1 MIPANGAKSEVY
13 VEKITG
19 NPNHLVLTRII
30 LLLLI
35 VISAASS
42 CGDSQNKLSP
52 LSPDA
57 TILAFGD
64 SLTYGT
70 GVNNGQNYPSQ
81 LAKLT
86 TLKVINEGIPGE
98 LSINGLARLPA
109 LLDKHNPDL
118 LILIHG
124 GNDILRKHSRIELKQ
139 NILKMILISQQHDVE
154 VILLGVPEPGIFLK
168 SAAVYKEISEET
180 STVAELTL
188 LAVILGDHALKSD
201 ISHPNAK
208 GYLTLAEGIA
218 IFLKKHGALTE

>member
-13 VEKITG
+13 AEKITG
-19 NPNHLVLTRII
+19 NPNYLMLTRII

-35 VISAASS
+35 VISISYS

-52 LSPDA
+52 LSQGA

-70 GVNNGQNYPSQ
+70 GANNGQDYPSQ
-81 LAKLT
+81 LSKLT

-109 LLDKHNPDL
+109 LLGKHNPDL

-124 GNDILRKHSRIELKQ
+124 SNDILRKHSRIELKQ
-139 NILKMILISQQHDVE
+139 NLLKMILISQQHDVE
-154 VILLGVPEPGIFLK
+154 LILLGVPEPGIFLK

-180 STVAELTL
+180 STAAELTL
-188 LAVILGDHALKSD
+188 IAEILGDNSLKSD
-201 ISHPNAK
+201 IVHPNAD
-208 GYLTLAEGIA
+208 GYLTLAKGIT
-218 IFLKKHGALTE
+218 IFLKKHGALGE